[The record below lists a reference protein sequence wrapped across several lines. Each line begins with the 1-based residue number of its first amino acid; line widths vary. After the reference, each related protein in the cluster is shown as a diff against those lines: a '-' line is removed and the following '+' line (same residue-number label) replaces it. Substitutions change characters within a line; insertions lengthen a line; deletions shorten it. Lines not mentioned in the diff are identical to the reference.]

1 MVSFDALASSLLSD
15 ARRAQVLLE
24 VGPGRDRLDQA
35 RAILLLDGEQ
45 GIDIERINQEEP
57 AVFLVRTSP
66 ERARRLVIALTE
78 NGFTRLKS
86 IYPSR
91 SGGKAA
97 EPAESQELGRR

>member
-1 MVSFDALASSLLSD
+1 
-15 ARRAQVLLE
+15 
-24 VGPGRDRLDQA
+24 VGPGRERLDQA

-45 GIDIERINQEEP
+45 DIDIERINQEEP
-57 AVFLVRTSP
+57 AVLLVRTSP

-78 NGFTRLKS
+78 TGFTRLKS

-97 EPAESQELGRR
+97 EPVGIQEIGRR